1 MTNGCYMCQSLLMQ
15 LGSVATATLATDS
28 RYGDIWVSPLFVC
41 TVCITCNVCYLTPNF
56 CAGFF
61 SPFPQDLRFTYTHA
75 TSSEQW
81 SIVQRVHVHAAHG
94 CCPQEKESQRHISTS
109 CACNDATFTHHE
121 ESLHFVMMAANFD
134 ADVAL
139 DVSSSS

>member
-1 MTNGCYMCQSLLMQ
+1 MTNGCYMCRSLLMQ

-56 CAGFF
+56 CAGFL
-61 SPFPQDLRFTYTHA
+61 SPFPQDLSKTIYA
-75 TSSEQW
+75 TSSEQL
-81 SIVQRVHVHAAHG
+81 SVVQLMDAFRRKR
-94 CCPQEKESQRHISTS
+94 EKESHRHISTS

-134 ADVAL
+134 ADIAL

>member
-56 CAGFF
+56 CGSL
-61 SPFPQDLRFTYTHA
+61 SPLSRVSVLCLHVHPVVRTHA
-75 TSSEQW
+75 YMQLMNAF
-81 SIVQRVHVHAAHG
+81 RGKRKA
-94 CCPQEKESQRHISTS
+94 R
-109 CACNDATFTHHE
+109 
-121 ESLHFVMMAANFD
+121 
-134 ADVAL
+134 
-139 DVSSSS
+139 